1 MEATG
6 LEEEEEEHG
15 EEYTMFRVVAEGKE
29 PYCVVIDLNGISTSM
44 STLMQPLRSLAKK
57 RSRKLIKEIQQRRN
71 LK

>member
-44 STLMQPLRSLAKK
+44 EVDTDAATTIISEETF
-57 RSRKLIKEIQQRRN
+57 KEIQQRRN